1 MADLASLPVVQVRKP
16 FWKKGGFWLSLA
28 FVACFPYAWT
38 HRVALEKK
46 AKAARK
52 SFSSRAVSAALGPA
66 AEAALQAGE
75 KLGAQAEQLKEYLP
89 DGTEEEAG
97 EGNTGRA
104 PALALS
110 APDASPRRKSA
121 DAGLNPEDLIRK
133 KSTGKSSGA
142 RLGAKG
148 FRSVSAQ
155 TAGGRLNRERESVE
169 KKPVALGEE
178 TRSHLYA
185 PETSPEGELP
195 WVETPLGKGIL
206 MFAGISACFALLG
219 YVLLGLTSKHG
230 KTFS

>member
-1 MADLASLPVVQVRKP
+1 MFSMPDPVSLPVVQVRKP

-28 FVACFPYAWT
+28 LVASFPYAWT
-38 HRVALEKK
+38 HRVALERKVKTELLPQLTKQAGEK
-46 AKAARK
+46 AKAALK
-52 SFSSRAVSAALGPA
+52 
-66 AEAALQAGE
+66 AGE

-89 DGTEEEAG
+89 NETAPEE
-97 EGNTGRA
+97 TDQA

-133 KSTGKSSGA
+133 KSVGRSSGA
-142 RLGAKG
+142 RLGAKS

-155 TAGGRLNRERESVE
+155 TASGRLNREQESVE

-185 PETSPEGELP
+185 PETSQEGELP

-230 KTFS
+230 KTFG

>member
-1 MADLASLPVVQVRKP
+1 MPDPVSLPVVQVRKP
-16 FWKKGGFWLSLA
+16 FWKKGGFWLSLSL
-28 FVACFPYAWT
+28 VACFPYLWT

-46 AKAARK
+46 VKNEFLPQLTKQAGEKAKAA
-52 SFSSRAVSAALGPA
+52 L
-66 AEAALQAGE
+66 EAGE

-89 DGTEEEAG
+89 DETEEE
-97 EGNTGRA
+97 ERTDQA
-104 PALALS
+104 PALSLS
-110 APDASPRRKSA
+110 APDASPRRKTV

-133 KSTGKSSGA
+133 KSTGRSSGA
-142 RLGAKG
+142 MLGAKG

-155 TAGGRLNRERESVE
+155 TASGRLNREQESVE

-185 PETSPEGELP
+185 PETSQEGELP

-230 KTFS
+230 KTFN